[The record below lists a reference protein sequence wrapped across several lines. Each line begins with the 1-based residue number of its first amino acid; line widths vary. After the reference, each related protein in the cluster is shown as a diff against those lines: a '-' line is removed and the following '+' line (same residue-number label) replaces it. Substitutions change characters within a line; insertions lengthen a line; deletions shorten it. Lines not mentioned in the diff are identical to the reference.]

1 MNFFDSLISDVNDI
15 LAPLQKQEY
24 PLSDLWQDI
33 GKNEL
38 ILHRDCA
45 FELEGVGFNLV
56 SDKPLNGD
64 KIIVVGKD
72 LGEIAAD
79 TKFARI
85 SFIQTDDVGDDQK
98 AYNLIRKIEYAK
110 YHYFPKGYMIR
121 TSSGTHIE
129 NIRVSKSALSQG
141 LNFQKAG
148 SVLAEKYKENDAV
161 KAVQIV
167 YITDRSVGFK
177 QLEKLA
183 AKNYDITE
191 TLNHIMQNIKFD
203 CAACNLK
210 PICDEVEG
218 MRELHFKHS
227 GMK

>member
-167 YITDRSVGFK
+167 YITDKSVDFK
-177 QLEKLA
+177 QLDRKS
-183 AKNYDITE
+183 
-191 TLNHIMQNIKFD
+191 
-203 CAACNLK
+203 
-210 PICDEVEG
+210 VV
-218 MRELHFKHS
+218 
-227 GMK
+227 